1 MSRPADRRSRSN
13 RNDRGSSYSRRR
25 RREWL
30 VEQFGDGLFVACFL
44 QSSPYCLYVLDVD
57 NVSAD
62 RLRLGVDGG
71 SYRRGN
77 IRPSCGPC
85 QADQGGEVGQQ
96 RKAALAAARLAQD
109 PSACDTARTSGSTR
123 PVVDTHPPCGLLF

>member
-30 VEQFGDGLFVACFL
+30 VERFGDGVHVACFL
-44 QSSPYCLYVLDVD
+44 QRSPHCLYVLDVD

-71 SYRRGN
+71 SYKRSN
-77 IRPSCGPC
+77 IQPACLPC
-85 QADQGGEVGQQ
+85 QCHQGGQVGP
-96 RKAALAAARLAQD
+96 AQKLVRRV
-109 PSACDTARTSGSTR
+109 S
-123 PVVDTHPPCGLLF
+123 

>member
-30 VEQFGDGLFVACFL
+30 VEEFGDGEHVACFL
-44 QSSPYCLYVLDVD
+44 QRSAHCLYVLDVT

-62 RLRLGVDGG
+62 RIVLGVDGG
-71 SYRRGN
+71 TYRRSN
-77 IRPSCGPC
+77 ILPACLPC
-85 QADQGGEVGQQ
+85 QCHQGGQVGPAQ
-96 RKAALAAARLAQD
+96 KAARQERLTPMLD
-109 PSACDTARTSGSTR
+109 VG
-123 PVVDTHPPCGLLF
+123 